1 MAEQNVTFRALASWV
16 ESLGLG
22 SLFQY
27 SNGKPSGWLWDQVKS
42 GITTQEE
49 LYITLQDTAEFKQ
62 RFPLI
67 AEQQAEAAKG
77 TLVGSVATPAEI
89 LDFEQEVS
97 GLMRS
102 AGLPATFYDEPSD
115 FVGLMRA
122 GIPATDVA
130 DRINNAYEVISNA
143 PADVRDMF
151 EEYFGVGQS
160 DSALAAYVLD
170 PEMVTD
176 RLERQRN
183 MAFAGGVG
191 KRYGI
196 ELSKALA
203 EDVATAAGSMENV
216 QAGMTNIGQRQ
227 QLFGERIGEA
237 TALSVEKEGLAAE
250 FGLDTGV
257 TQSEAQQALD
267 RKLAE
272 RRTLG
277 QQAGGAVVTQQGV
290 TGLA

>member
-42 GITTQEE
+42 GITTEQE
-49 LYITLQDTAEFKQ
+49 LYITLQETEEFKQ

-67 AEQQAEAAKG
+67 AEQQTEAAKG
-77 TLVGSVATPAEI
+77 SFVGAVMTPENI
-89 LDFEQEVS
+89 LDFEQDVS
-97 GLMRS
+97 NLMRS
-102 AGLPATFYDEPSD
+102 AGLPSTFYDDPSD

-122 GIPATDVA
+122 GISATDVGN
-130 DRINNAYEVISNA
+130 RINNAYEVITNA

-151 EEYFGVGQS
+151 EEYFGVGQA

-183 MAFAGGVG
+183 MAFAGAVG
-191 KRYGI
+191 KRYGM
-196 ELSKALA
+196 ELSKSLA
-203 EDVATAAGSMENV
+203 EDIATSAGTMENV
-216 QAGMTNIGQRQ
+216 QSGVTNLGQRQ
-227 QLFGERIGEA
+227 QLFGERIGEGS
-237 TALSVEKEGLAAE
+237 ALSLEREGVAAE
-250 FGLDTGV
+250 FGFDTGV

-272 RRTLG
+272 RRALG

-290 TGLA
+290 RGLT